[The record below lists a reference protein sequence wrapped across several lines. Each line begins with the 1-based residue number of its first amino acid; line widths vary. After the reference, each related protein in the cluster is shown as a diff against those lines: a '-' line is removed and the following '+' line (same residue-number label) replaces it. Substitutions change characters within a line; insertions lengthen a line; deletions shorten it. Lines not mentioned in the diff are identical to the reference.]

1 MGRVALTIQQGGASR
16 VQRLGQG
23 VFLIGRQA
31 GCDIVLDDAQVS
43 RRHARLV
50 VDGAEV
56 IIEDLGGGNG
66 TFIQGQSVGAA
77 LIAPGQVVE
86 ISPFLLSWEPEVE
99 RGPRFALDVIDGP
112 GVGVRFPV
120 APGAARTFGRA
131 EDQDIRLADNSVSR
145 KQGTFTAGEQG
156 VHVVLESGVAQYR
169 GFDVREAVL
178 APGET
183 LTVGL
188 TTLRLADLEA

>member
-1 MGRVALTIQQGGASR
+1 MGMVALTIQQGGASR

-66 TFIQGQSVGAA
+66 TFIQGQSIGAA

-86 ISPFLLSWEPEVE
+86 ISPFLLSWEPAVE
-99 RGPRFALDVIDGP
+99 RGPRFALEVIEGP
-112 GVGVRFPV
+112 GAGTQFPV
-120 APGAARTFGRA
+120 ASGAARTFGRA

-145 KQGTFTAGEQG
+145 KQGTVTAGAQG
-156 VHVVLESGVAQYR
+156 VHIVLESGTAHHR

-178 APGET
+178 LPGDT
-183 LTVGL
+183 LTIGL
-188 TTLRLADLEA
+188 STLRLADLEA

>member
-1 MGRVALTIQQGGASR
+1 MGMVALTIRQGTASR

-31 GCDIVLDDAQVS
+31 GCDIVLDDGQVS

-86 ISPFLLSWEPEVE
+86 ISPFLLSWEPLVE
-99 RGPRFALDVIDGP
+99 RGPRFALEVVDGP
-112 GVGVRFPV
+112 GAGAQHPI
-120 APGAARTFGRA
+120 APGAPRTFGRA
-131 EDQDIRLADNSVSR
+131 EDQDVRLADNSVSR
-145 KQGTFTAGEQG
+145 KQGTITAGEQG
-156 VHVVLESGVAQYR
+156 VHVVLESGTAVFR
-169 GFDVREAVL
+169 GFEVREAVL
-178 APGET
+178 LPGET

-188 TTLRLADLEA
+188 STLRLRDLEA

>member
-1 MGRVALTIQQGGASR
+1 MGMVALTIRQGTASR

-31 GCDIVLDDAQVS
+31 GCDIVLDDGQVS

-86 ISPFLLSWEPEVE
+86 ISPFLLSWEPLVE
-99 RGPRFALDVIDGP
+99 RGPRFALEVVDGP
-112 GVGVRFPV
+112 GAGAQHPI
-120 APGAARTFGRA
+120 APGEPRTFGRA
-131 EDQDIRLADNSVSR
+131 EDQDVRLADNSVSR
-145 KQGTFTAGEQG
+145 KQGTITAGEQG
-156 VHVVLESGVAQYR
+156 VHVVLESGTAVFR
-169 GFDVREAVL
+169 GFEVREAVL
-178 APGET
+178 LPGET

-188 TTLRLADLEA
+188 STLRLRDLEA